1 MSPIVSVLIAN
12 FNGGD
17 YVSDALASAAR
28 QSLRDI
34 EIIFV
39 DDASTDDSLV
49 IAREFAR
56 GDDRVRIVSLETNSG
71 PSAARNAGLAA
82 AKGRWVAILDSDD
95 FIHPDRLARLV
106 DEAQRSGAQI
116 CADDLIVFQ
125 EGRKAESFLGVAET
139 APRWVTTTEFVASNQ
154 VFGSKPPLGYLKPL
168 IDLAFLRRHG
178 LSYRPSLRIGEDYDL
193 LLQLLVQGARY
204 RLTGEPGYFYRKHA
218 SSISHRIAVA
228 DVERLLEV
236 DAAMRQ
242 SLVDP
247 PQSLVQAWDSRR
259 RSLKRALAYSHL
271 IDALKKRQWSRVRQ
285 VVGEHP
291 GVLPLLRMPLTAK
304 LKRLLSKPARTQPT
318 AIAKQVCL
326 IARQRLVGNTN
337 GSSTYLLSLGEAL
350 RSRGY
355 RISLICPS
363 PATFGRWPALYLR
376 PEMQVFDQILMR
388 GSVRVG
394 RRLFVAKD
402 PRILVSAALTVAEK
416 LLLRLR
422 ILGRSRVK
430 PAPYA
435 VAVPWSK
442 QDQLFVAQHAPPS
455 SRIVIAD
462 YAFVAPAIPYAMC
475 PKAQSLVVMHDL
487 FCSRTD
493 QFASASASDSVA
505 SIDEATELALLGAAD
520 VIVAIQENEAR
531 FVAERLPQRRVIVAP
546 MATDTVDDAQPGD
559 GRTVLFVGSSTA
571 PNVVGLRWFLDS
583 VWPQLKRDRPDC
595 ELLVAGR
602 VQQAFHE
609 ARTGVHFLGMV
620 DDLEPLYRRAA
631 VVISPLIVGSGLK
644 IKLIEALGRGKAVV
658 ATSVTVDGVAD
669 QVRSAVT
676 IADDATDF
684 GAAVSRLLSDDR
696 LRLQQ
701 CREALQVAKRSFSA
715 EACYAD
721 LLNYLEDSAREPNE
735 AANPNASIAMS
746 VPAGQTRRGSSGS

>member
-12 FNGGD
+12 FNGGA

-28 QSLRDI
+28 QSLRHI

-39 DDASTDDSLV
+39 DDASTDDSLA
-49 IAREFAR
+49 IARDFAS

-95 FIHPDRLARLV
+95 FMHPDRLAGLV
-106 DEAQRSGAQI
+106 GEAQQSGAQI

-178 LSYRPSLRIGEDYDL
+178 LSYRPNLRIGEDYDL
-193 LLQLLVQGARY
+193 VLQLLIQGARY
-204 RLTGEPGYFYRKHA
+204 RLTGELGYFYRKHA

-228 DVERLLEV
+228 DVQRLLEV

-247 PQSLVQAWDSRR
+247 PQSLVQAWDGRR
-259 RSLKRALAYSHL
+259 RSLERALAYSHV
-271 IDALKKRQWSRVRQ
+271 IDALKKGQWRRAGRVIA
-285 VVGEHP
+285 EHP
-291 GVLPLLRMPLTAK
+291 NVLPLLRMPLAAK
-304 LKRLLSKPARTQPT
+304 LKRLLSRAARTQP
-318 AIAKQVCL
+318 APAAKQVCL
-326 IARQRLVGNTN
+326 IARQRLVGSTN
-337 GSSTYLLSLGEAL
+337 GSSTYLLSLCEAL

-376 PEMQVFDQILMR
+376 PEMQVFDQIFMR
-388 GSVRVG
+388 GSMRVG
-394 RRLFVAKD
+394 GRLFVAKD
-402 PRILVSAALTVAEK
+402 PGVFLSAALTVAEK
-416 LLLRLR
+416 ILLRLR

-435 VAVPWSK
+435 VAVPWAK
-442 QDQLFVAQHAPPS
+442 EDQLFVARHAPRS
-455 SRIVIAD
+455 SRVVIAD
-462 YAFVAPAIPYAMC
+462 YAFVTPAIPFAMC
-475 PKAQSLVVMHDL
+475 PKALSLVVMHDL

-493 QFASASASDSVA
+493 QFAGASAPDSVA

-520 VIVAIQENEAR
+520 AIVAIQANEAR
-531 FVAERLPQRRVIVAP
+531 FVAERLPQRRVLVAT
-546 MATDTVDDAQPGD
+546 MATETVDHPQPGD

-571 PNVVGLRWFLDS
+571 PNVVGLRWFLDN
-583 VWPQLKRDRPDC
+583 VWPQLKRERPDC

-602 VQQAFHE
+602 VQQAFHD
-609 ARTGVHFLGMV
+609 APTGAHFLGMI
-620 DDLEPLYRRAA
+620 DDLEPLYKRAA

-669 QVRSAVT
+669 QVRPAVT
-676 IADDATDF
+676 IADDAADF
-684 GAAVSRLLSDDR
+684 GAAVLRLLSDDQH
-696 LRLQQ
+696 RLQK
-701 CREALQVAKRSFSA
+701 CRQAVQVAKRNFSPD
-715 EACYAD
+715 ACYAE
-721 LLNYLEDSAREPNE
+721 LLNYLEGSMSEPNK
-735 AANPNASIAMS
+735 AVNSKASIAIS
-746 VPAGQTRRGSSGS
+746 APAGQTSRGSSG